1 MTGPSG
7 VRRRRGEPLVALALV
22 LSIWTVA
29 RVLSWESPF
38 RAVTADRPDI
48 HPTEFAPATMGRLPP
63 SLTARSE
70 RAEEGQPSPQYL
82 TPPRHK
88 GREGAGVAGP
98 GYFRAAEYQDAA
110 PEFPET
116 PPPFP
121 SNNPWFTP
129 SRSADSVMALPRAP
143 IARWH
148 LAAWAAWREGSG
160 LPQVASGPHPALYG
174 GTQIG
179 ALAQLDLGTGHHRPT
194 LHLRATYAPDR
205 PRQGE
210 IAIGAGF
217 RPMAGVPLRLLT
229 EVRGTRS
236 EGRSEVRPAV
246 LAVSEIPS
254 VGLPMKFR
262 MEGYAQGGWVGG
274 RYATGFADGQ
284 VRVTRQVASLG
295 PANLHAGAGAWGGA
309 QKFAARADVG
319 PTVMIDLAPV
329 RVSLDYRMK
338 VAGNASP
345 KDGLAVTLSTG
356 F

>member
-38 RAVTADRPDI
+38 RAVNADRPDI
-48 HPTEFAPATMGRLPP
+48 HATEFAPAIMGRLPP
-63 SLTARSE
+63 RLAARAVS
-70 RAEEGQPSPQYL
+70 AGDGQPSYQYL
-82 TPPRHK
+82 TPPSHTHR
-88 GREGAGVAGP
+88 RGAGVAGP
-98 GYFRAAEYQDAA
+98 GYFRAAEKQYAA
-110 PEFPET
+110 PELPET
-116 PPPFP
+116 PPPFR
-121 SNNPWFTP
+121 SDNPWSTP
-129 SRSADSVMALPRAP
+129 SRSTVPAAVLPRAS

-160 LPQVASGPHPALYG
+160 LPQVAGGPHPAAYG

-179 ALAQLDLGTGHHRPT
+179 ALAQLDLGTGHHHPT
-194 LHLRATYAPDR
+194 LHLRTTYAPDR

-210 IAIGAGF
+210 VAIGAGLW
-217 RPMAGVPLRLLT
+217 PLAGVPLRLLT

-246 LAVSEIPS
+246 LGVTEISS
-254 VGLPMKFR
+254 VGLPMNFR

-274 RYATGFADGQ
+274 RYATSFADGQ

-295 PANLHAGAGAWGGA
+295 AANLHAGAGAWGGA

-319 PTVMIDLAPV
+319 PTVMIDLTPV
-329 RVSLDYRMK
+329 RVSLDYRMR

-345 KDGLAVTLSTG
+345 KDGVAVTLSTG